1 MSDLIVGSRAHQE
14 SNDKK
19 VTAKTIEQIML
30 RGVGAED
37 SKGEKLLKLTG
48 EVVGETTRFR
58 R

>member
-1 MSDLIVGSRAHQE
+1 MSDLIVASRVHQE

-19 VTAKTIEQIML
+19 VTAETIEQIML

-48 EVVGETTRFR
+48 EVVGETTRYR

>member
-1 MSDLIVGSRAHQE
+1 MIVASRAHQE

-48 EVVGETTRFR
+48 EVVGETTRYR